1 MDLQLPS
8 SQDEID
14 AIQSRRKRV
23 AFERAKRAPFYA
35 GRLDGIDP
43 DRLDD
48 PDEWAK
54 IPIIDKEAL
63 REIPADA
70 FEDRMV
76 VCERR
81 EIAEYWR
88 SGGATGVPIYPKSGS
103 WRARAVSR
111 RGPDGRFRGRFQH
124 AGAARGGGSHG

>member
-8 SQDEID
+8 SKDEIE

-48 PDEWAK
+48 PDE
-54 IPIIDKEAL
+54 
-63 REIPADA
+63 
-70 FEDRMV
+70 
-76 VCERR
+76 
-81 EIAEYWR
+81 
-88 SGGATGVPIYPKSGS
+88 
-103 WRARAVSR
+103 
-111 RGPDGRFRGRFQH
+111 
-124 AGAARGGGSHG
+124 